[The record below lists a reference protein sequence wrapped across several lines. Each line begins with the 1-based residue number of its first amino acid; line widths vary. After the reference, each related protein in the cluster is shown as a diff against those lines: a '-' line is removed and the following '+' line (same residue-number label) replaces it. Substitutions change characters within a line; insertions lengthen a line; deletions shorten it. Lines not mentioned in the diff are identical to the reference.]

1 MTQQRYSQQWM
12 IEKLQEM
19 AARLGRSPTSVEAT
33 ADPDIPSH
41 TTYVKRFGSW
51 TAALRAAGLPVDPRS
66 VGYDRETL
74 LEMLRGLVAELGRTP
89 VCRELPQ
96 LGLPCDAT
104 FAKHFGSWAAAL
116 AEIGLEPKVG
126 NTRYERDELLDVLRD
141 LDRALGHPPS
151 QAELRE
157 QEGLPHPSTYKYRF
171 GSWNKA
177 LEAAGLTPRRRM
189 GR

>member
-1 MTQQRYSQQWM
+1 MTQQRYSQQCL
-12 IEKLQEM
+12 IEKLQEL
-19 AARLGRSPTSVEAT
+19 AGRLGRSPTQVEAT

-74 LEMLRGLVAELGRTP
+74 LEMLRELVAELGRPP
-89 VCRELPQ
+89 VCRELSQ

-104 FAKHFGSWAAAL
+104 YAKHFGSWAAAL
-116 AEIGLEPKVG
+116 AEIGLEPKG
-126 NTRYERDELLDVLRD
+126 NTRYGRDELLDVLRD
-141 LDRALGHPPS
+141 LDVELGHPPS

-157 QEGLPHPSTYKYRF
+157 REVLPHPSTYKYRF

-177 LEAAGLTPRRRM
+177 LEAAGLTPRRWM
-189 GR
+189 GG